1 MELLRQTKTYRLLIG
16 NVFDGISNGLFMMAL
31 PWVMLT
37 QFDSDNSGVVVAI
50 VATICTASSLFLTP
64 FFATLIDR
72 YSRKNIMVAGQAIQF
87 SAASILVLVTF
98 VQVPSLYLLAAVQ
111 VIFWLVNDLS
121 WFASNALV
129 QENFNKKEYPSIS
142 SYQEIIMQSV
152 TLVSGGLGV
161 MLLEFWSMKEFALFA
176 SGASFLGMTAYLTM
190 PYYRKVRNSKSVNFI
205 RQMVQSRSIFAAN
218 PKFYLFIV
226 LSCLSYP
233 VLTFLGKLVPVY
245 LAEQGAQGH
254 WFAMWSS
261 SYGIGALICGFIV
274 TILIKRLQLE
284 KLMSYSMVV
293 LAIILFA
300 IALFSS
306 PLSLILLTIVFGFF
320 NSLNRISRTNKMN
333 LEVPMEHRGR
343 VDGGIQ
349 IFSSLTQ
356 SLSYLLIAWLAAN
369 QNSEL
374 GFVIAGGVLLFSAL
388 LMLFMKPWSEDQYVV
403 FPST

>member
-1 MELLRQTKTYRLLIG
+1 MELLQQAKTHRLLIG

-37 QFDSDNSGVVVAI
+37 QFENDNSGVVVAI
-50 VATICTASSLFLTP
+50 VATVCTVSSLFLTP

-72 YSRKNIMVAGQAIQF
+72 YSRKSIMVIGQSVQF
-87 SAASILVLVTF
+87 SAATLLALVA
-98 VQVPSLYLLAAVQ
+98 QYQMPSLYLLAVVQ
-111 VIFWLVNDLS
+111 VIFWLINDLS

-129 QENFNKKEYPSIS
+129 QENFTKKEYPSIS
-142 SYQEIIMQSV
+142 SYQEIIMQSI

-161 MLLEFWSMKEFALFA
+161 LLLEFWSMKEFAPFA
-176 SGASFLGMTAYLTM
+176 SVASFLGMVSYLTM
-190 PYYRKVRNSKSVNFI
+190 PYYRKVRHSKSVHFI
-205 RQMVQSRSIFAAN
+205 KQMTQSRTIFAAN
-218 PKFYLFIV
+218 PKFYLFIM

-261 SYGIGALICGFIV
+261 SYGIGALICGLIV
-274 TILIKRLQLE
+274 TLLIKRVQLE

-293 LAIILFA
+293 LAVILFTIA
-300 IALFSS
+300 IFSS
-306 PLSLILLTIVFGFF
+306 PVSLIALTVLFGFF

-333 LEVPMEHRGR
+333 LTVPMEHRGR
-343 VDGGIQ
+343 VDGGMQ

-374 GFVIAGGVLLFSAL
+374 GFVIAGGVVLLAAIVMIL
-388 LMLFMKPWSEDQYVV
+388 MKPWQSEQTAVMQ
-403 FPST
+403 SI